1 MSQSLWCKTV
11 QDAEWLRMTL
21 KTLNGSIVP
30 TCWDGVFPAHAPDG
44 CHLCECGGGA
54 AFYETRVGL

>member
-1 MSQSLWCKTV
+1 
-11 QDAEWLRMTL
+11 MTL